1 MRGDNARVGELSAAT
16 DVLDG
21 LGGRIAALEAY
32 DAQTDAAAARLAV
45 GDLDLELLGGAERL
59 VRLPVLDPD
68 RYDEAEAE
76 SLSVAD
82 DRARTRRQAVTSQL
96 EEAYRDRLPVL
107 LAACWVA
114 SGRTP
119 RRHQDH
125 YRAFIE
131 VAGQECGGRGV
142 DYSFGTASHTDSHV
156 LPGWLAAVAGGQA
169 PITVTRRMAGT
180 QAGLLSAAHRPAPQ
194 VEAARV
200 AWSSTGA
207 RWAALLD
214 GLALGHAGEVLAIW
228 HADRLALPAPLAAV
242 FPGPLPHARLAT
254 GPVTWLAARVP
265 AVLGLFL
272 SARDHGLTG
281 LVLAEE
287 GVRGFDPARCAR
299 FLRNL
304 VVHLGLPG
312 LADLVQEQSTEA
324 AGAGGGDVLPE
335 RLLTFDTGLHGDT
348 GLTLTDCL
356 LPVRAAMAGYDL

>member
-1 MRGDNARVGELSAAT
+1 VRDVT

-21 LGGRIAALEAY
+21 LGEVIATLEAY
-32 DAQTDAAAARLAV
+32 DAQTDAAAARLAA
-45 GDLDLELLGGAERL
+45 GDLDLDVLGGGQRS
-59 VRLPVLDPD
+59 VRLPVLDPG
-68 RYDEAEAE
+68 RYDDVEAE

-82 DRARTRRQAVTSQL
+82 DRARSRRQAVVSQL

-114 SGRTP
+114 SGRAP
-119 RRHQDH
+119 RRHQDR
-125 YRAFIE
+125 YRAFVE
-131 VAGQECGGRGV
+131 VAEQECGGRGV
-142 DYSFGTASHTDSHV
+142 DYSFGVASHTDSHV
-156 LPGWLAAVAGGQA
+156 LPGWLDAVAAGQA

-180 QAGLLSAAHRPAPQ
+180 QAGLLAAAHRPVPQ

-200 AWSSTGA
+200 AWSSAGA

-214 GLALGHAGEVLAIW
+214 GLALGHGGEVLALW
-228 HADRLALPAPLAAV
+228 HEDRLALPAPLAAV

-254 GPVTWLAARVP
+254 GPVAWLVARVP

-272 SARDHGLTG
+272 GSRDHGLTG
-281 LVLAEE
+281 LVLATE
-287 GVRGFDPARCAR
+287 GVRGFDAARCAR

-312 LADLVQEQSTEA
+312 LAGLVQEQSTEA
-324 AGAGGGDVLPE
+324 AGDGGGDVLPE
-335 RLLTFDTGLHGDT
+335 RLHSFDTGLHGDT
-348 GLTLTDCL
+348 GLTMADCL